1 MRFTI
6 HSLVAVS
13 LALSVLPA
21 CSEKSE
27 PATSAG
33 DKIQAPEKEVDLG
46 ASVLDLFPDTGVEP
60 VEGSAD
66 AESSITFSYVPSGS
80 TWREGT
86 Q

>member
-66 AESSITFSYVPSGS
+66 AESSLLLQLCAIRLYLERGA
-80 TWREGT
+80 